1 MNKSNYINY
10 NNAIGFGE
18 ATLATGGAA
27 VPFTAIIDVTLAVL
41 PFVVSWATG
50 FTAHPA
56 ADARDFIKNA
66 KPKIA
71 TIEAAKRLASVI
83 LFSQKINPRAI
94 DVNAREWL
102 LWYRQNYP
110 DDYKTLNPDAKIY
123 WNNYINSVKQAY
135 NNPNNMNVNLDQA
148 MFTNEEI
155 NVNATP
161 IKTASN
167 IITNLTTGKTNWVL
181 YGAIAIGAIFLIKN
195 IKK

>member
-1 MNKSNYINY
+1 VNKSNYINY

>member
-1 MNKSNYINY
+1 MNKSNFINY

-27 VPFTAIIDVTLAVL
+27 VPFTAIIDVAVALL
-41 PFVVSWATG
+41 PFVVTWATG

-66 KPKIA
+66 KPNIA
-71 TIEAAKRLASVI
+71 KLEARKRLANVI
-83 LFSQKINPRAI
+83 LYSQKINPRAI

-102 LWYRQNYP
+102 LWYRQNYQ
-110 DDYKTLNPDAKIY
+110 DDYKLLLPDDKIY

-161 IKTASN
+161 IKAASN
-167 IITNLTTGKTNWVL
+167 ILTNLTTGKTNWVL
-181 YGAIAIGAIFLIKN
+181 YGAIALGVILLLKR
-195 IKK
+195 K

>member
-1 MNKSNYINY
+1 VNKSNFINY

-27 VPFTAIIDVTLAVL
+27 VPFTAIIDVAVALL
-41 PFVVSWATG
+41 PFVVTWATG

-66 KPKIA
+66 KPNIA
-71 TIEAAKRLASVI
+71 KLEARKRLANVI
-83 LFSQKINPRAI
+83 LYSQKINPRAI

-102 LWYRQNYP
+102 LWYRQNYQ
-110 DDYKTLNPDAKIY
+110 DDYKLLLPDDKIY

-161 IKTASN
+161 IKAASN
-167 IITNLTTGKTNWVL
+167 ILKNLTTGKTNWVL
-181 YGAIAIGAIFLIKN
+181 YGAIALGVILLLKR
-195 IKK
+195 K